1 MNDDSIKKVQAI
13 LKEATELSPKNAKKC
28 TPTRTKIVR
37 TKSIG
42 NVSIVGDGN
51 IHVGGD
57 ININIKEEKRQK
69 PAKPEV
75 KPGIEHITEEQASV
89 IQGLVKEIAELEV
102 AVKKSPKSFGS
113 IWGGLNS
120 HMKVSGYRMIL
131 LDDYDKATKYLRM
144 WKGRLNATP
153 SAKKKNK
160 DWRNTRLSAIHAT
173 AKNFELEYQMRAYIM
188 NKFKATSLTELT
200 DEELD
205 ATYRYMLSA
214 KKEAQK
220 KNKTSLV

>member
-1 MNDDSIKKVQAI
+1 MSNDSIKKVQDI
-13 LKEATELSPKNAKKC
+13 LKEAIEAVPTSDENCNSTYKKNISTKKVG
-28 TPTRTKIVR
+28 T
-37 TKSIG
+37 
-42 NVSIVGDGN
+42 VSIVGNGN

-57 ININIKEEKRQK
+57 VNINIKEQKRPR
-69 PAKPEV
+69 PAKPEI

-89 IQGLVKEIAELEV
+89 IQSLVKEIAELEA
-102 AVKKSPKSFGS
+102 AVKKSPKSFPS

-120 HMKVSGYRMIL
+120 HMKVSSYRMIMFN
-131 LDDYDKATKYLRM
+131 DFEKAVKYLRM
-144 WKGRLNATP
+144 WKGRLNAAP
-153 SAKKKNK
+153 SAKRKNK

-188 NKFKATSLTELT
+188 NKFRAESLTELT

-214 KKEAQK
+214 KKDVQK
-220 KNKTSLV
+220 KARIS